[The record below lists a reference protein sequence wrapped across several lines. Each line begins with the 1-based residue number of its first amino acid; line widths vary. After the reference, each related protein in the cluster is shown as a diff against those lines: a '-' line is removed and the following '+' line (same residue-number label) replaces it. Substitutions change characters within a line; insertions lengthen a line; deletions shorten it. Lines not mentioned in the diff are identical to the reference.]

1 MPPTVNL
8 EKTTAVA
15 LESAVFKYGTSQ
27 EVTYGSGV
35 KQSFTVKD
43 TLVLAV
49 APADPGSFVDSHFAL
64 ACPDTFLAAY
74 NPVNEQCTTAAAQE
88 WTYTTQSVTS
98 KSFDCETD
106 PDADCGDCGYAFP
119 LALAGQ
125 SVLFDGPATVRIC
138 SNATTVLKSM
148 PVAMLDHVHS
158 YWYEFYQNDYRAVA
172 ADCEARGNCRRPCT
186 GTPTQ
191 SAAGCGQCKEAGAFG
206 AGKWILPILTATQI
220 VSDGNVAPD
229 HRVSFIQNSA
239 NDVRMCKHD
248 NASTD
253 GFGNTDG
260 WNEHEVCN
268 GATANTPRA
277 CGFPGLDGTAKF
289 NPDTNDANQ
298 VYISE
303 GVSIFCGGLLPDT
316 LYSLSSHCY
325 ITNCQSNGGN
335 SARRLLQVAGEHDAV
350 VTAGDGEP
358 RHIAAKGIEFFHIQ
372 GDSLTATDDDS
383 TIAGLGSTIAITLG
397 VVALVVIALMSIS
410 WVWMYKRA
418 YSTRPLPTYAP
429 AQTQQTVPL
438 MGGEPRFSGSSS
450 FVF

>member
-35 KQSFTVKD
+35 QQSFTVKD

-49 APADPGSFVDSHFAL
+49 APADPESFEESHFAL

-74 NPVNEQCTTAAAQE
+74 NPINEQCTTAAAQE

-106 PDADCGDCGYAFP
+106 LGVADPTASCGECAQPFP

-125 SVLFDGPATVRIC
+125 SVLFDGPAIVRIC
-138 SNATTVLKSM
+138 SDADTVVKSM
-148 PVAMLDHVHS
+148 SVSMLDHVHP

-186 GTPTQ
+186 GSIAQ
-191 SAAGCGQCKEAGAFG
+191 STAGCGQCKEAGAFG
-206 AGKWILPILTATQI
+206 AGQWILPILTATQI

-248 NASTD
+248 NASRD

-260 WNEHEVCN
+260 WNEHEVCS

-289 NPDTNDANQ
+289 NPDINDANQ

-325 ITNCQSNGGN
+325 ITNCQSNYGN
-335 SARRLLQVAGEHDAV
+335 SARRLLQVAGEHDV
-350 VTAGDGEP
+350 VMSAGDGEP
-358 RHIAAKGIEFFHIQ
+358 RHTAAKGIEFFHIV
-372 GDSLTATDDDS
+372 GDTTTATDTDDNN
-383 TIAGLGSTIAITLG
+383 TVAGLGTTIAIT
-397 VVALVVIALMSIS
+397 
-410 WVWMYKRA
+410 
-418 YSTRPLPTYAP
+418 
-429 AQTQQTVPL
+429 
-438 MGGEPRFSGSSS
+438 
-450 FVF
+450 